1 MGPPP
6 RVTPPRPP
14 SPALGAR
21 RRAVGRG
28 WTTFFSIFFQ
38 HFKCCNILQIVGKKL
53 LEEAKNEKMFSNILK
68 MLTKIVDEPTFLK
81 NVGTFL
87 KIFGIILQKNVD

>member
-1 MGPPP
+1 
-6 RVTPPRPP
+6 
-14 SPALGAR
+14 
-21 RRAVGRG
+21 
-28 WTTFFSIFFQ
+28 
-38 HFKCCNILQIVGKKL
+38 LQIVGKKL